1 MSESLGKNTIYLYIK
16 TIVSLFISLYTSR
29 AVLLALGVEDFGIWN
44 VVAGVVAMF
53 AFLESS
59 MSGATSRYI
68 SFELGKGDAKSI
80 KKTFGSSVVVHLI
93 VGLVIFFLAETL
105 GYYFLNSKLDIP
117 ENRVGTVRFIYHC
130 AVFSSMM
137 SILKVS
143 FVALIMA
150 SEKMKIFSLIE
161 IVYSLLKL
169 LIVIALN
176 YVEWDKLATY
186 GVMTL
191 VVNMIVLLTYV
202 IVCYVKFGF
211 LRLFFEKKTI
221 KNLLSFS
228 GWDLF
233 SNASVMARSQG
244 VNMLL
249 NMFFG
254 VAMNAASGIALQVQ
268 GVVLIFGRNL
278 FDAARPRII
287 KDFSNGFHDE
297 MVKLIYK
304 TSQYTTLILLLL
316 SIPLFVEI
324 EYVLKL
330 WLNVVPDY
338 APSFCR
344 LVLLF
349 NLVANIFFP
358 VTIGIHATGEIKAI
372 SCISGILYLLVIPLT
387 YLGYSHGL
395 SPQIAYIFNLS
406 AALVALFVNIF
417 IFEKKSPFF
426 SACRFLLSVVLKCA
440 AIGVGAFFVAHFVCL
455 MMQSS
460 YLRLFAVS
468 FVSTIFLVVSSWF
481 TLFDGTDRLYV
492 MKKIRFIKYR
502 IFKVN
507 G

>member
-1 MSESLGKNTIYLYIK
+1 MSESLGKNTFYLYVK

-29 AVLLALGVEDFGIWN
+29 AVLIALGVEDFGIWN

-68 SFELGKGDAKSI
+68 SFEWGKGDAKSI

-93 VGLVIFFLAETL
+93 VGLAIFFLAETL
-105 GYYFLNSKLDIP
+105 GYSFFNSKLDIP
-117 ENRVGTVRFIYHC
+117 ENRIGTVRFIYHC
-130 AVFSSMM
+130 AVFSSMI

-143 FVALIMA
+143 FLALIMA

-176 YVEWDKLATY
+176 YIEWDKLAAY

-191 VVNMIVLLTYV
+191 VVNMIVLSTYV

-211 LRLFFEKKTI
+211 LKLFFEKKTI
-221 KNLLSFS
+221 KSLLSFS

-287 KDFSNGFHDE
+287 KDFQ
-297 MVKLIYK
+297 MVFMTK
-304 TSQYTTLILLLL
+304 
-316 SIPLFVEI
+316 
-324 EYVLKL
+324 
-330 WLNVVPDY
+330 W
-338 APSFCR
+338 
-344 LVLLF
+344 
-349 NLVANIFFP
+349 
-358 VTIGIHATGEIKAI
+358 
-372 SCISGILYLLVIPLT
+372 
-387 YLGYSHGL
+387 
-395 SPQIAYIFNLS
+395 
-406 AALVALFVNIF
+406 
-417 IFEKKSPFF
+417 
-426 SACRFLLSVVLKCA
+426 
-440 AIGVGAFFVAHFVCL
+440 
-455 MMQSS
+455 
-460 YLRLFAVS
+460 
-468 FVSTIFLVVSSWF
+468 
-481 TLFDGTDRLYV
+481 
-492 MKKIRFIKYR
+492 
-502 IFKVN
+502 
-507 G
+507 